1 MRIYHVIWKE
11 RFAEKIADKHGLAID
26 EVEEVLFSNPHVR
39 LAEKGRIKGED
50 LYAAYGQT
58 QAGRFVFILY
68 IRKRRAAAMPITA
81 RDMTKAE
88 RRYYDGQKEKG

>member
-1 MRIYHVIWKE
+1 MRIYDVIWKE
-11 RFAEKIADKHGLAID
+11 RFAEKIADKHGLTTD
-26 EVEEVLFSNPHVR
+26 EVEQVLFSKPHVR
-39 LAEKGRIKGED
+39 LAEKGRMKGED

-58 QAGRFVFILY
+58 LAGRYVLILY

-88 RRYYDGQKEKG
+88 RRYYDGQKKTG